1 MTTAL
6 TDTRLCP
13 VCGFSNQCSLADPR
27 TADQPCWCFSENID
41 PALLAALPEDIR
53 NQACLCPRCALGVVH
68 KPAFDSGQ
76 RPEETRPLTE

>member
-27 TADQPCWCFSENID
+27 AADQPCWCFSENID
-41 PALLAALPEDIR
+41 LALLAALPEDIR
-53 NQACLCPRCALGVVH
+53 NKACLCPRCAGIIDIA
-68 KPAFDSGQ
+68 PEQPS
-76 RPEETRPLTE
+76 RPITE